1 MFNLQFDKSLAGTTE
16 VFLITSKSFPRAIRL
31 VYPVFQI
38 GITVI
43 SATQHLKQ
51 TSTLKMQ
58 LNCMNT
64 QTPPLLTYLEGKG
77 ITLQN
82 LIDCALEMYVP
93 HPGIETEQKAT
104 AMLKE
109 ELLDILSD
117 VNVSML
123 EVAAFSVQEQAE
135 KGQIPGLT
143 QERFRGRPGPVADE
157 VLGLAIATY
166 IGGTRGVFEYVRFDQ
181 AKPGILK
188 KLGSLT
194 NDAIGALVAGA
205 SSNVY
210 TRALKTASTQP

>member
-1 MFNLQFDKSLAGTTE
+1 
-16 VFLITSKSFPRAIRL
+16 
-31 VYPVFQI
+31 
-38 GITVI
+38 
-43 SATQHLKQ
+43 
-51 TSTLKMQ
+51 
-58 LNCMNT
+58 MNP
-64 QTPPLLTYLEGKG
+64 QTPPLLTYLEDRG
-77 ITLQN
+77 ITLQS

-93 HPGIETEQKAT
+93 HPGIETEEKAT
-104 AMLKE
+104 ALLKD

-157 VLGLAIATY
+157 ILGIAIATY

-188 KLGSLT
+188 TLGSLT

-210 TRALKTASTQP
+210 TRALRNTQAKP

>member
-1 MFNLQFDKSLAGTTE
+1 MN
-16 VFLITSKSFPRAIRL
+16 
-31 VYPVFQI
+31 
-38 GITVI
+38 
-43 SATQHLKQ
+43 KQ
-51 TSTLKMQ
+51 TPQ
-58 LNCMNT
+58 
-64 QTPPLLTYLEGKG
+64 LLTYLEEKG
-77 ITLQN
+77 ITLQS

-93 HPGIETEQKAT
+93 HPGIETAEKAT
-104 AMLKE
+104 EMLKE

-135 KGQIPGLT
+135 KGLIPGLT
-143 QERFRGRPGPVADE
+143 QERFKGRPGPVADE
-157 VLGLAIATY
+157 ILGLAIATY

-188 KLGSLT
+188 TLGSLT

-210 TRALKTASTQP
+210 TRATKSAQVNP

>member
-1 MFNLQFDKSLAGTTE
+1 MT
-16 VFLITSKSFPRAIRL
+16 
-31 VYPVFQI
+31 
-38 GITVI
+38 
-43 SATQHLKQ
+43 KQ
-51 TSTLKMQ
+51 M
-58 LNCMNT
+58 
-64 QTPPLLTYLEGKG
+64 PPLLTYLEGKG
-77 ITLQN
+77 ITLQS

-104 AMLKE
+104 EMLKE
-109 ELLDILSD
+109 EFLDILSD

-123 EVAAFSVQEQAE
+123 EVAAFSLQEQAE
-135 KGQIPGLT
+135 KGQIPGLS

-157 VLGLAIATY
+157 ILGLAIATY

-188 KLGSLT
+188 SLGSLT

-210 TRALKTASTQP
+210 TRATKNAQLTM